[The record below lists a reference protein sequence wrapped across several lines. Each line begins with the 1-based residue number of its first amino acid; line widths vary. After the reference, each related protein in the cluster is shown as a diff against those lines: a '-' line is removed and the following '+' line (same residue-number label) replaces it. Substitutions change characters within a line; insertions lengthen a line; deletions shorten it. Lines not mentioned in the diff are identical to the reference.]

1 MQAIIL
7 AGGKGARLKP
17 YTTILPK
24 PLMPIGDYPILEI
37 IIKQLKYF
45 GVEEV
50 IFAVGYLKEL
60 LKAFFDDGQKWG
72 IKIRYSVEEK
82 PLGTAAPLKL
92 IGDLDDNFLVMN
104 GDVLTNLNFQDFYD
118 FHINS
123 QAFCTIST
131 FSKKVPIDL
140 GVLKLGNNK
149 ELTDYIEKPV
159 LDYQVSMGIYALNR
173 KVLDYIPEN
182 TYLDF
187 PSLMKILL
195 NRQKKVIGFNFQG
208 YWLDIGRPDDYTTAI
223 DEFEKH
229 KSEFLWES

>member
-7 AGGKGARLKP
+7 AGGKGTRLKP

-45 GVEEV
+45 GVEEI

-60 LKAFFDDGQKWG
+60 LRAFFDDGHKWKV
-72 IKIRYSVEEK
+72 KIRYSFEEK
-82 PLGTAAPLKL
+82 SLGTAAPIKL
-92 IGDLDDNFLVMN
+92 IEDLDDNFLVMN
-104 GDVLTNLNFQDFYD
+104 GDVLTNLNFQDFFN
-118 FHINS
+118 FHIKN
-123 QAFCTIST
+123 QAYCTISS
-131 FSKKVPIDL
+131 FSRQVPIDL
-140 GVLKLGNNK
+140 GVIKLGDNN
-149 ELTDYIEKPV
+149 ELYDYIEKPV
-159 LDYQVSMGIYALNR
+159 LDYQVSMGIYAL
-173 KVLDYIPEN
+173 KKQVLDYIPEN

-195 NRQKKVIGFNFQG
+195 MNKKKVIGYKFQG
-208 YWLDIGRPDDYTTAI
+208 YWLDIGRPDDYNSAI

-229 KSEFLWES
+229 KSEFLWET